1 MVTKP
6 HIESNPNMYLYGG
19 VARQTPPCVFDRTG
33 VRLVTLRGYVV
44 TLRVTA
50 NRDPSTPLRGQSYRR
65 VTYR

>member
-1 MVTKP
+1 
-6 HIESNPNMYLYGG
+6 MYMYGG
-19 VARQTPPCVFDRTG
+19 VARQIPPPRFDQTC